1 MSVVSYPQSFLH
13 RPEDRSFLM
22 ELKAAGCDENAA
34 RLMLYRIW
42 ADYATGGSD
51 RRPVDLSDLAQDR
64 QVRVLESFCE
74 WTGKSGDMVRLGIAS
89 GFLRTEPSA
98 GGGDMLICTGFY
110 PINSNWNA
118 KGNSFQ
124 RRGAYTRI
132 LAANLK
138 ESLRSADERE
148 ELWSR
153 SGGGA
158 FKDIPAESRREALV
172 FINRICRALKIP
184 APADSVLAAG
194 GVFNLAVQAIQT
206 HSVKSIDSTL
216 MWLLSNR
223 GAQSIPDR
231 IDAILREWPVLAR
244 KAAEEMGDG

>member
-13 RPEDRSFLM
+13 RPEDRSFLL
-22 ELKAAGCDENAA
+22 ELSAAGIQAA
-34 RLMLYRIW
+34 ESKLMLYRVW

-51 RRPVDLSDLAQDR
+51 RRPVDPEALATDR

-74 WTGKSGDMVRLGIAS
+74 WQGGPGEMVRLAVMA
-89 GFLRTEPSA
+89 GFLRMEPAPS
-98 GGGDMLICTGFY
+98 GGHALICSGFY

-132 LAANLK
+132 LGADLK
-138 ESLRSADERE
+138 KSLQSAQERE

-153 SGGGA
+153 SGGGV
-158 FKDIPAESRREALV
+158 FKEVPADTRREALV
-172 FINRICRALKIP
+172 FINRVCRALKMP
-184 APADSVLAAG
+184 FPADSVLSAG
-194 GVFNLAVQAIQT
+194 IFPLAIDCINT
-206 HSVKSIDSTL
+206 CSGKSIDSTL

-223 GAQSIPDR
+223 AAQTVPDR
-231 IDAILREWPVLAR
+231 LDAILREWPEFTK
-244 KAAEEMGDG
+244 KAADEMGDA